1 MRHDG
6 IEGLILEREEMTDG
20 ERQLFLSDLKQVCE
34 EYFESDGRYS
44 LDVTRSERGFSVC
57 ILFDARRVKRFKKP
71 Q

>member
-1 MRHDG
+1 MNG
-6 IEGLILEREEMTDG
+6 TIESIILDREEMSDG
-20 ERQLFLSDLKQVCE
+20 EKQLFLSDLGTVCE

-44 LDVTRSERGFSVC
+44 LDVTRTERGFSVC